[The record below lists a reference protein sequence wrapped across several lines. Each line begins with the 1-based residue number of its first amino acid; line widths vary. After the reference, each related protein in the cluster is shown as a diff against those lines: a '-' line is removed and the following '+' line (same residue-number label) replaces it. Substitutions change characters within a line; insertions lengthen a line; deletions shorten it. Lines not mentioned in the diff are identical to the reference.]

1 MKTQSST
8 SPVVFNNTVLRDGHQ
23 SLAATRMTTS
33 QMLPVTADLDAIGF
47 GALETWGGA
56 TIDSCLRFLGENP
69 FDRLDTLK
77 TLAPKTP
84 HMMLLRGQNIVQYTS
99 FPDDVVE
106 AFITCSAKHGMDI
119 FRIFDALN
127 DTRNLTTAIRA
138 VHKNGKHAQ
147 GVICYTTSPVHTL
160 EAFIR
165 LGRELEEM
173 GCDSICL
180 KDMAGLIS
188 PSMTYNVVRELKS
201 FLKIPLV
208 LHSHNTAGMATAS
221 YYAAVEAGID
231 SVDTSMVP
239 FANGTGQP
247 DTLLMLAMLERS
259 PRKPDYDTSSFKKIR
274 THLEKVY
281 LELKAFTS
289 ANNEKTD
296 ADILEYQVP
305 GGMLSNF
312 RNQLKEQGM
321 ADRLDDVMREIPYV
335 RESLG
340 WIPLVTPTSQIVG
353 TQAMLN
359 VKFGRWKMISQPAM
373 DIALG
378 KYGRA
383 PGPIDPDVLKD
394 VVKRTGQEPIEGRAA
409 DLLEPRMEKLKAE
422 LRAKNLPDTDENAVL
437 YAMFPQETEKVI
449 KGEPPTAAAPKV
461 APAPATSN
469 GSAVP
474 AVNIRNGSRYTLNI
488 DGKRHEVLVEEVIR

>member
-1 MKTQSST
+1 MQPNFNS
-8 SPVVFNNTVLRDGHQ
+8 SPVIFNNTVLRDGHQ
-23 SLAATRMTTS
+23 SLAATRMTTQ
-33 QMLPVTADLDAIGF
+33 QMAPITPDLDALGF

-77 TLAPKTP
+77 KLAPKTP
-84 HMMLLRGQNIVQYTS
+84 HMMLLRGQNLVQYTS

-106 AFITCSAKHGMDI
+106 AFIACSAKHGMDI

-127 DTRNLTTAIRA
+127 DTRNLATAVRA
-138 VHKNGKHAQ
+138 VHKHGKHAQ

-173 GCDSICL
+173 GCDSICI

-188 PSMTYNVVRELKS
+188 PSMTASIVRELKS
-201 FLKIPLV
+201 FIKVPLV
-208 LHSHNTAGMATAS
+208 LHSHNTAGMAGAS
-221 YYAAVEAGID
+221 YYAAIEAGID

-239 FANGTGQP
+239 FANGTAQP
-247 DTLLMLAMLERS
+247 DTLLMLSMLENSTRR
-259 PRKPDYDTSSFKKIR
+259 PHYDTRSFKKIR

-281 LELKAFTS
+281 AELKAFTS
-289 ANNEKTD
+289 PNNEKTD

-321 ADRLDDVMREIPYV
+321 ADKLDEVMHEIPHV
-335 RESLG
+335 RECLG

-373 DIALG
+373 DVALG

-383 PGPIDPDVLKD
+383 PGPIDPELLKQ
-394 VVKRTGQEPIEGRAA
+394 VVKESGQNPIEGRPA
-409 DLLEPRMEKLKAE
+409 DLLEPRMEKLKAD
-422 LRAKNLPDTDENAVL
+422 LRAKGLPDTEENAVL

-449 KGEPPTAAAPKV
+449 KGESPPAAPKSASA
-461 APAPATSN
+461 APN
-469 GSAVP
+469 GAGAASGGR
-474 AVNIRNGSRYTLNI
+474 RNGSRYVLNI
-488 DGKRHEVLVEEVIR
+488 DGKRHEVVVEEVIR

>member
-1 MKTQSST
+1 MNTVNQSS
-8 SPVVFNNTVLRDGHQ
+8 PVKFNNTVLRDGHQ
-23 SLAATRMTTS
+23 SLAATRMTTR
-33 QMLPVTADLDAIGF
+33 QMLPIAPDLDAIGF

-77 TLAPKTP
+77 KLAPKTP

-106 AFITCSAKHGMDI
+106 TFIACSAKHGMDI

-127 DTRNLTTAIRA
+127 DTRNLATAIRA
-138 VHKNGKHAQ
+138 VHKHGKHAQ
-147 GVICYTTSPVHTL
+147 GAICYTTSPVHTL
-160 EAFIR
+160 EAFVK

-173 GCDSICL
+173 GCDSICI

-188 PSMTYNVVRELKS
+188 PSMTYSLVRELK
-201 FLKIPLV
+201 KCTTKPLV
-208 LHSHNTAGMATAS
+208 LHSHNTAGMAGAS

-231 SVDTSMVP
+231 AVDTSMVP

-247 DTLLMLAMLERS
+247 DTLLMLAMLENC
-259 PRKPDYDTSSFKKIR
+259 PRRPNYNTSSFKKIR
-274 THLEKVY
+274 THLETVY
-281 LELKAFTS
+281 AELKAFTS
-289 ANNEKTD
+289 TNNEKTD

-321 ADRLDDVMREIPYV
+321 ADRLDDVMREIPHV

-373 DIALG
+373 DVALG
-378 KYGRA
+378 KYGRP
-383 PGPIDPDVLKD
+383 PGPIEPELLKE
-394 VVKRTGQEPIEGRAA
+394 VEKRAGQKPVEGRPA

-437 YAMFPQETEKVI
+437 FAMYPQETEKVI
-449 KGEPPTAAAPKV
+449 KGEAPAAAAPKPASAPTPV
-461 APAPATSN
+461 AAN
-469 GSAVP
+469 GTP
-474 AVNIRNGSRYTLNI
+474 GPDKRNGSRYVLNI
-488 DGKRHEVLVEEVIR
+488 DGKRHEVVVEEVIR

>member
-1 MKTQSST
+1 MKAHTQSG
-8 SPVVFNNTVLRDGHQ
+8 PVVFNNTVLRDGHQ
-23 SLAATRMTTS
+23 SLAATRMSTE
-33 QMLPVTADLDAIGF
+33 QMLPVVADLDAIGF

-77 TLAPKTP
+77 KLAPQTP

-106 AFITCSAKHGMDI
+106 AFVTCSAKHGMDI
-119 FRIFDALN
+119 FRVFDALN
-127 DTRNLTTAIRA
+127 DTRNLTTAVRA

-160 EAFIR
+160 EAFVK
-165 LGRELEEM
+165 LGIELEEM
-173 GCDSICL
+173 GCDSICV
-180 KDMAGLIS
+180 KDMAGLVS
-188 PSMTYNVVRELKS
+188 PSMIYDLVTELKKCVKKPII
-201 FLKIPLV
+201 F
-208 LHSHNTAGMATAS
+208 HSHNTAGMAGAS
-221 YYAAVEAGID
+221 YYAAIEAGVD
-231 SVDTSMVP
+231 AVDTSMVP

-259 PRKPDYDTSSFKKIR
+259 ARKPGYDTSSFKKIR

-281 LELKAFTS
+281 GELKAFTS
-289 ANNEKTD
+289 PNNEKTD

-335 RESLG
+335 RECLG

-383 PGPIDPDVLKD
+383 PGPIDPEVLKE
-394 VVKRTGQEPIEGRAA
+394 VIKRTGQNPIEGRAA

-422 LRAKNLPDTDENAVL
+422 LRAKNLTDTDENAVL
-437 YAMFPQETEKVI
+437 YAMFPVETEKVL
-449 KGEPPTAAAPKV
+449 KSEAPVAATPKPAP
-461 APAPATSN
+461 PAPAANGNGTSKK
-469 GSAVP
+469 
-474 AVNIRNGSRYTLNI
+474 NGSRYVLNI
-488 DGKRHEVLVEEVIR
+488 DGKRHEVVVEEVIR

>member
-1 MKTQSST
+1 MKTQNQA
-8 SPVVFNNTVLRDGHQ
+8 SPVIFNNTVLRDGHQ
-23 SLAATRMTTS
+23 SLAATRMTTE
-33 QMLPVTADLDAIGF
+33 QMLPVAADLDAIGF

-77 TLAPKTP
+77 KLAPKTP

-106 AFITCSAKHGMDI
+106 AFVTCSAKHGMDI

-127 DTRNLTTAIRA
+127 DTRNLTTAVRA
-138 VHKNGKHAQ
+138 VHQNGKHAQ

-160 EAFIR
+160 EAFVK
-165 LGRELEEM
+165 LGQELEEM
-173 GCDSICL
+173 GCDSVCL

-188 PSMTYNVVRELKS
+188 PSMTHDLVRELKS
-201 FLKIPLV
+201 RLAIPLV
-208 LHSHNTAGMATAS
+208 LHSHNTAGMAAAS
-221 YYAAVEAGID
+221 YFAAIEAGID
-231 SVDTSMVP
+231 AVDTSMVP

-259 PRKPDYDTSSFKKIR
+259 PRKPHYDTSSFKKIR

-289 ANNEKTD
+289 TNNEKTD

-305 GGMLSNF
+305 GGMLSNS

-321 ADRLDDVMREIPYV
+321 ADRFDEVMREIPYV
-335 RESLG
+335 RECLG

-353 TQAMLN
+353 TQAMIN
-359 VKFGRWKMISQPAM
+359 VKFGRWKMFSQPAM
-373 DIALG
+373 DIALN
-378 KYGRA
+378 KYGRT
-383 PGPIDPDVLKD
+383 PGPVDPSVLKLAIE
-394 VVKRTGQEPIEGRAA
+394 KSGQQPVEGRNA
-409 DLLEPRMEKLKAE
+409 DLLPPRMES
-422 LRAKNLPDTDENAVL
+422 LRAQLREKGLPDTDENAVL
-437 YAMFPQETEKVI
+437 FAMFPQETEKML
-449 KGEPPTAAAPKV
+449 KGVAPVTAPKAEPPATKSAAAP
-461 APAPATSN
+461 A
-469 GSAVP
+469 GR
-474 AVNIRNGSRYTLNI
+474 RNGSRYVLNI
-488 DGKRHEVLVEEVIR
+488 DGKRHDVLVEEVIR